1 MAALARSYE
10 RFKISAP
17 SRPEKDSPLSLK
29 LAQRLKRVRPS
40 PTVGI
45 TALATRLREGG
56 RDIVVLSVGEPD
68 FPTPEHVKAAARD
81 ALARNDTKYTAVD
94 GARVLK
100 EAVVAKLKRDNAL
113 DYLPDQV
120 LISNGAK
127 QSCYNAC
134 LALLDPGDEVII
146 PAPYWV
152 SYPDMVELADATPV
166 IVPSTAEH
174 GFKISADELAAAI
187 TPRTRLLI
195 LNSPCNPTGAVY
207 SRAEWIA
214 FGAVLRNHP
223 KVAIVSD
230 EIYEH
235 IYWAGE
241 PFTSFALACP
251 DLYDRT
257 ITVNGMSKAYAM
269 SGWRIGY
276 AAGPIDV
283 IKAMTSIQS
292 QSTTNACT
300 ISQAAARTALASDQT
315 CVREMC
321 AEFRRRHD
329 VVLADL
335 NRIAGFRCTPAD
347 GTFYLFPNV
356 EAAMRIK
363 RAATDVELCERL
375 LDGAGVALVP
385 GTAFGA
391 PGHLRLSFAASLETL
406 GEALARLENF
416 MAT

>member
-1 MAALARSYE
+1 MALQLA
-10 RFKISAP
+10 K
-17 SRPEKDSPLSLK
+17 
-29 LAQRLKRVRPS
+29 RLQRVRPS

-45 TALATRLREGG
+45 TGLATRLREAG

-81 ALARNDTKYTAVD
+81 ALARNDTKYTPVD
-94 GARVLK
+94 GARLLK
-100 EAVVAKLKRDNAL
+100 EAVVAKLKRDNGL
-113 DYLPDQV
+113 DYRPDQV
-120 LISNGAK
+120 LISSGAK

-134 LALLDPGDEVII
+134 LALLDADDEAII

-166 IVPSTAEH
+166 IVPSSAERA
-174 GFKISADELAAAI
+174 FKIGPDELAAAI

-207 SRAEWIA
+207 SRADWAA
-214 FGAVLRNHP
+214 FGAVLRAHP
-223 KVAIVSD
+223 QIAILSD

-235 IYWAGE
+235 IYWARE
-241 PFTSFALACP
+241 PFTSFAQACP

-276 AAGPIDV
+276 AAGPVDV

-292 QSTTNACT
+292 QSTTSACT
-300 ISQAAARTALASDQT
+300 ISQAAARAALTGDQA
-315 CVREMC
+315 CVRDMC

-329 VVLADL
+329 FVLAGL
-335 NRIAGFRCTPAD
+335 NRIAGFSSTPAE

-356 EAAMRIK
+356 EAAIRMK
-363 RAATDVELCERL
+363 RAASDVELCERL
-375 LDGAGVALVP
+375 LEHAGVALVP
-385 GTAFGA
+385 GSAFGA
-391 PGHLRLSFAASLETL
+391 PGHLRLSFAASLDTL
-406 GEALARLENF
+406 AEAIARTEKF